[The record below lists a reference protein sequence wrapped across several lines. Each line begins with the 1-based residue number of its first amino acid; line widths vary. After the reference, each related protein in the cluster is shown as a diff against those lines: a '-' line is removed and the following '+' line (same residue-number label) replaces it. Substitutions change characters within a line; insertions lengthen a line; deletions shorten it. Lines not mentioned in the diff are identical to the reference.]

1 MALTAEQQAEI
12 QLEVDKQVFRLNAEA
27 AADVY
32 TKEQARD
39 AARREHEVTI
49 EQRRARLE
57 MVRLA
62 KETLLENDRNKP
74 TGERGV
80 TATDITTFSDTLIN
94 YVNN

>member
-1 MALTAEQQAEI
+1 MAITAEQQAEI

-39 AARREHEVTI
+39 TVRRAHDVAM

-80 TATDITTFSDTLIN
+80 TAADITTFSDTLIT

>member
-1 MALTAEQQAEI
+1 
-12 QLEVDKQVFRLNAEA
+12 
-27 AADVY
+27 
-32 TKEQARD
+32 
-39 AARREHEVTI
+39 
-49 EQRRARLE
+49 

-80 TATDITTFSDTLIN
+80 TAADITTFSDTLIT

>member
-1 MALTAEQQAEI
+1 
-12 QLEVDKQVFRLNAEA
+12 
-27 AADVY
+27 
-32 TKEQARD
+32 
-39 AARREHEVTI
+39 
-49 EQRRARLE
+49 

-80 TATDITTFSDTLIN
+80 TATDITTFSDTLIT